1 MENARGRRSGQAG
14 GDSAAAAGGD
24 PAAAAV
30 ERAVVAV
37 RALAG
42 VPGGLL
48 VVCDFDGTLTPI
60 SPDPTAPAILPAAR
74 HALRRLARAAR
85 RRPERLALAILSGR
99 TALDVAARVRVGGLT
114 YLGDHGIQG
123 GDLPVGTVAER
134 LRVAH
139 DPRLAGHGAVARRL
153 GDEVGRMLGDAAWLY
168 VEPKGP
174 SVAFHFRAADDA
186 PAARARILAALD
198 DATAA
203 LPAGLRGPRF
213 RTWEGRRIVELRPE
227 EAGAKG
233 EAVARL
239 LERHGSTAALVIG
252 DDRSDAEAFAVVA
265 REREAGRLA
274 ASLLLGVRGPRESPA
289 ELLATADLILPEPA
303 STAVV
308 LGALARA
315 LEAEDGT
322 GR

>member
-1 MENARGRRSGQAG
+1 
-14 GDSAAAAGGD
+14 
-24 PAAAAV
+24 
-30 ERAVVAV
+30 
-37 RALAG
+37 
-42 VPGGLL
+42 
-48 VVCDFDGTLTPI
+48 
-60 SPDPTAPAILPAAR
+60 
-74 HALRRLARAAR
+74 
-85 RRPERLALAILSGR
+85 
-99 TALDVAARVRVGGLT
+99 
-114 YLGDHGIQG
+114 
-123 GDLPVGTVAER
+123 
-134 LRVAH
+134 
-139 DPRLAGHGAVARRL
+139 
-153 GDEVGRMLGDAAWLY
+153 

-203 LPAGLRGPRF
+203 LPAEFRGPRF

-265 REREAGRLA
+265 RERAAGRLA

-289 ELLATADLILPEPA
+289 ELLAAADLILPEPA

-308 LGALARA
+308 LRALARA
-315 LEAEDGT
+315 LETEDGT
-322 GR
+322 RA

>member
-1 MENARGRRSGQAG
+1 METARGRRSGQAG
-14 GDSAAAAGGD
+14 GD

-30 ERAVVAV
+30 KRAVVAV

-74 HALRRLARAAR
+74 RALRRLARAAR
-85 RRPERLALAILSGR
+85 RRPDRLALAILSGR

-123 GDLPVGTVAER
+123 GDLPWAPRPSGSGWPTTRISPGTTPSR
-134 LRVAH
+134 
-139 DPRLAGHGAVARRL
+139 GAWATRW
-153 GDEVGRMLGDAAWLY
+153 GDASATPRGSTWS
-168 VEPKGP
+168 PRDP

-186 PAARARILAALD
+186 PAARAPILAALD
-198 DATAA
+198 DATAS
-203 LPAGLRGPRF
+203 LPLGLRGPRF
-213 RTWEGRRIVELRPE
+213 QRWEGRRIVELRPQ

-239 LERHGSTAALVIG
+239 LRRHGSTAALVIG

-274 ASLLLGVRGPRESPA
+274 ACLLLGVRGPRDCKVVPVLFHKRGHCFNIIVRSLQGVFSEIRRNA
-289 ELLATADLILPEPA
+289 EGIRF
-303 STAVV
+303 SKSS
-308 LGALARA
+308 
-315 LEAEDGT
+315 GT
-322 GR
+322 